1 MIYTPGDPDSS
12 SPRSVGALKKA
23 EREMEERENRWVEI
37 LKLENLLKE
46 NPLLNER
53 LFLLESE
60 KMEMGKVP

>member
-1 MIYTPGDPDSS
+1 M
-12 SPRSVGALKKA
+12 GALKKA

-46 NPLLNER
+46 NTLLNER

>member
-1 MIYTPGDPDSS
+1 
-12 SPRSVGALKKA
+12 
-23 EREMEERENRWVEI
+23 VEI

-46 NPLLNER
+46 NTLLNER